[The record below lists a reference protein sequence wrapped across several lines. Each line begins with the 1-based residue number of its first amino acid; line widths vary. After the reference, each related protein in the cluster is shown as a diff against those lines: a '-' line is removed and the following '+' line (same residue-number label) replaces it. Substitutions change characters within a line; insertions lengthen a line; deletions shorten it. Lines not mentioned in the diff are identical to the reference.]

1 MTREECI
8 EHLISKN
15 GLFDHFIMIAATISS
30 LPTNPLKSES
40 LKSFANLV
48 QSDSGRGF
56 DSKYRSALPT
66 VPKIYVSTDGPYPR
80 ESDLGFLEDG
90 VIGGAVGEGG
100 GYGEFGGGRVDDKL
114 TSLVMTKITEIQ
126 AELAKKDSQIHTL
139 QDKVAQL
146 ETTLS
151 TKMSENEDRD
161 FRLSLMENSNFDG
174 SMVWKIPQFSQRT
187 DDARTG
193 KYTSIFSLPFYS
205 SRYGYKMC
213 LRLYILGDGI
223 GKGTHMSLFF
233 VVMKGE
239 FDNILQWPFTHKV
252 TFKLIN
258 QCGARDIMDIFQ
270 PDPLSSS
277 FQKPKSDMNVASGC
291 PRFVSMNELM
301 QGGFIVDD
309 TIFIKVKVDTATMR
323 HP

>member
-1 MTREECI
+1 MSREECI
-8 EHLISKN
+8 EHVSSKN
-15 GLFDHFIMIAATISS
+15 GIYSHVLVIASVLSS
-30 LPTNPLKSES
+30 LVTTSSTDAKEVDRIHYAES
-40 LKSFANLV
+40 DDGY
-48 QSDSGRGF
+48 DSM
-56 DSKYRSALPT
+56 SKVLSASPT
-66 VPKIYVSTDGPYPR
+66 VATTYVSTDGPEPR
-80 ESDLGFLEDG
+80 GNEFGFLDDG
-90 VIGGAVGEGG
+90 VAGAVAG
-100 GYGEFGGGRVDDKL
+100 FGGMGGRADDKL
-114 TSLVMTKITEIQ
+114 MSLVTGIQ
-126 AELAKKDSQIHTL
+126 AELTEKDSQIHTL

-174 SMVWKIPQFSQRT
+174 SMVWKIPQFSQRM

-213 LRLYILGDGI
+213 LHLYILGDGI

-239 FDNILQWPFTHKV
+239 HDAILQWPFTHKV

-258 QCGARDIMDIFQ
+258 QCGGHDVVDVLQ
-270 PDPLSSS
+270 PECDPLSSS

-291 PRFVSMNELM
+291 PRFVSIEELM
-301 QGGFIVDD
+301 QGGFVLGD
-309 TIFIKVKVDTATMR
+309 TIFIKVKVDTTR
-323 HP
+323 IFHP

>member
-1 MTREECI
+1 MTREESI
-8 EHLISKN
+8 DHLSSKN
-15 GLFDHFIMIAATISS
+15 GLFNHVLMIATALSS
-30 LPTNPLKSES
+30 LSTNPLKSES
-40 LKSFANLV
+40 LESSANLV
-48 QSDSGRGF
+48 QSDGGGPE
-56 DSKYRSALPT
+56 SKYRSA
-66 VPKIYVSTDGPYPR
+66 KRYVSTDGPHPR
-80 ESDLGFLEDG
+80 GNGLGFFDDEAF
-90 VIGGAVGEGG
+90 GAAGWYEGG
-100 GYGEFGGGRVDDKL
+100 GGRADEKL
-114 TSLVMTKITEIQ
+114 MSLVMSKITGVQ
-126 AELAKKDSQIHTL
+126 AELTKKDSQIHTL

-174 SMVWKIPQFSQRT
+174 SMVWKIPQFSQRI

-239 FDNILQWPFTHKV
+239 FDALLQWPFTHKV

-258 QCGARDIMDIFQ
+258 QCGGRDVVDVFQ

-291 PRFVSMNELM
+291 PRFVSIEELM
-301 QGGFIVDD
+301 QGGFIADD
-309 TIFIKVKVDTATMR
+309 TVFIIVEVDTAAMH
-323 HP
+323 HPS

>member
-1 MTREECI
+1 MSREECI
-8 EHLISKN
+8 EHVSSKK
-15 GLFDHFIMIAATISS
+15 GIYSHLLMIASILSPLVKSSTDAKEVDSSHYTDGDDGYSSMPQVLSASPTAT
-30 LPTNPLKSES
+30 
-40 LKSFANLV
+40 
-48 QSDSGRGF
+48 R
-56 DSKYRSALPT
+56 R
-66 VPKIYVSTDGPYPR
+66 YVSTEGPEPR
-80 ESDLGFLEDG
+80 GNEFGFLEDG
-90 VIGGAVGEGG
+90 VAGAVE
-100 GYGEFGGGRVDDKL
+100 GYGGMGGRVDDKL
-114 TSLVMTKITEIQ
+114 MSLVMSKITGIQ
-126 AELAKKDSQIHTL
+126 AELTKKDSQIHTL

-161 FRLSLMENSNFDG
+161 FRLSLMENSNFDS
-174 SMVWKIPQFSQRT
+174 SMVWKIPQFSQRM

-193 KYTSIFSLPFYS
+193 KCTSIFSLPFHS

-239 FDNILQWPFTHKV
+239 FDAILQWPFTHKV

-258 QCGARDIMDIFQ
+258 QCGARDIVDIFQ

-291 PRFVSMNELM
+291 PRFVPINELM
-301 QGGFIVDD
+301 QGGFILDD
-309 TIFIKVKVDTATMR
+309 TIFIKVEVDTATMR
-323 HP
+323 HL

>member
-8 EHLISKN
+8 DHLSSKN
-15 GLFDHFIMIAATISS
+15 GLFNHVLMIANALSS
-30 LPTNPLKSES
+30 LSTNPLKSES
-40 LKSFANLV
+40 LESFANLV
-48 QSDSGRGF
+48 QSDGGGS
-56 DSKYRSALPT
+56 DSKYRSASPT
-66 VPKIYVSTDGPYPR
+66 VPKRYVSTDGPHPR
-80 ESDLGFLEDG
+80 GNDLGFLDDG
-90 VIGGAVGEGG
+90 VAGAAGWYEGG
-100 GYGEFGGGRVDDKL
+100 GGRADDKL
-114 TSLVMTKITEIQ
+114 MSLVMSKITGIQ
-126 AELAKKDSQIHTL
+126 AELTKKDSQIHTL

-161 FRLSLMENSNFDG
+161 FRLSLMENSNFDS
-174 SMVWKIPQFSQRT
+174 SMVWKIPQFSQRM

>member
-1 MTREECI
+1 MSREECLN
-8 EHLISKN
+8 HLTSKQ
-15 GLFDHFIMIAATISS
+15 GIFHHMLMMATALSS
-30 LPTNPLKSES
+30 FVTTSTSSIDVDGNPVEC
-40 LKSFANLV
+40 
-48 QSDSGRGF
+48 DSGRHNGKLHPASPSPFDGPNDFEFGF
-56 DSKYRSALPT
+56 LPDD
-66 VPKIYVSTDGPYPR
+66 YVSRGR
-80 ESDLGFLEDG
+80 ERMGSNMLITF
-90 VIGGAVGEGG
+90 VV
-100 GYGEFGGGRVDDKL
+100 
-114 TSLVMTKITEIQ
+114 SKITDIQ
-126 AELAKKDSQIHTL
+126 AEMTKKESMIHTL
-139 QDKVAQL
+139 QDKVAHL
-146 ETTLS
+146 ESTLS
-151 TKMSENEDRD
+151 SKQNENEDRD

-174 SMVWKIPQFSQRT
+174 SVVWKIPQFSQRM

-193 KYTSIFSLPFYS
+193 KYTFILSLPFYS

-258 QCGARDIMDIFQ
+258 QCGSRDIMDIFQ

-277 FQKPKSDMNVASGC
+277 FQKPKSDMNIASGC
-291 PRFVSMNELM
+291 PRFISMNNLLR
-301 QGGFIVDD
+301 GGFIVDD
-309 TIFIKVKVDTATMR
+309 TIFIKVKVDIATIC